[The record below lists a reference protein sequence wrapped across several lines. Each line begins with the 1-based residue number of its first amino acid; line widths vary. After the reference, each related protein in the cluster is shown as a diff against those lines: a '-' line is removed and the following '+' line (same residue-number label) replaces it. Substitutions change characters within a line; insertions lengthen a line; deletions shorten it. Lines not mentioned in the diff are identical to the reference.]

1 MRGTHWFGAK
11 VAKYVNLRAPGSNQ
25 ELPPHE
31 VFNNALTLA
40 EAVGEKPSV
49 ELFKHIDNEYAEA
62 KQKEKMAMHLIQFGA
77 KIAQAQS
84 AQELIDAAKDVKD
97 EADASGKLVVKKL
110 DSAKNKKTAA
120 SSCAPCDMPNGP
132 TNKKHMTGASPAV
145 LEADEASEAIKPKT
159 TKTKH
164 DKSVVTGKQ
173 ARTKRAAGPVG
184 LPPVNPAINIKLPS
198 VHDVAKQTA
207 LFTAPIGAVVGGAI
221 GGFGSKKDKLRNTLL
236 GALKGTAVGAAGGAG
251 TVYGGRYLPELIG
264 NTTGM
269 SAAVPS
275 AVLAGGA
282 GGGLLAGGLTSAGFD
297 AIAGNND
304 EEEPKKQAQAFGRRV
319 AKEIKRA
326 FELGPAPAKN
336 KGPAVSPY
344 TADFLGG
351 MPQRTFTPSELENEL
366 RQRTD
371 SVYPQIQP
379 RPTLNPKPENIFNY
393 SGPRNSVDDFLDAYS
408 SGSKAIIN
416 TIGKGLYQ
424 LPSSLYNMAGLAGDL
439 STNYTS
445 ATRGS
450 VPSSYAYGMGPASA
464 SGQFKK
470 PGTPAAKAETPAAPP
485 AASSKPTADTSTG
498 KPGMFDGIDAR
509 TALMYGLPIGLG
521 GAGLYGLYNY
531 LNSKPKKKTEDEKE
545 KA

>member
-1 MRGTHWFGAK
+1 M
-11 VAKYVNLRAPGSNQ
+11 N
-25 ELPPHE
+25 
-31 VFNNALTLA
+31 
-40 EAVGEKPSV
+40 
-49 ELFKHIDNEYAEA
+49 
-62 KQKEKMAMHLIQFGA
+62 LIQFGA
-77 KIAQAQS
+77 KVAQAQS
-84 AQELIDAAKDVKD
+84 AQELVDAAKDVKD

-145 LEADEASEAIKPKT
+145 LEADEASEEIKPKT
-159 TKTKH
+159 TETKH
-164 DKSVVTGKQ
+164 DKSIVTGKE
-173 ARTKRAAGPVG
+173 ARTKKASPVG

-207 LFTAPIGAVVGGAI
+207 LFTAPLGAVVGGAI

-251 TVYGGRYLPELIG
+251 AVYGGRYLPELIG

-297 AIAGNND
+297 AIAGNKD
-304 EEEPKKQAQAFGRRV
+304 EEEPKKQAQAFGAAV
-319 AKEIKRA
+319 KRSFDLENLTGNA
-326 FELGPAPAKN
+326 PPAPQPVN
-336 KGPAVSPY
+336 SPRLTSALDQSF
-344 TADFLGG
+344 TA
-351 MPQRTFTPSELENEL
+351 PRPTALEREIA
-366 RQRTD
+366 RRTD

-393 SGPRNSVDDFLDAYS
+393 SGPRNSVDTVIDA
-408 SGSKAIIN
+408 GVNTVKAIPGA
-416 TIGKGLYQ
+416 IGKGLYQ
-424 LPSSLYNMAGLAGDL
+424 LPSSLYNLAGLAGDS

-470 PGTPAAKAETPAAPP
+470 PGPRAAKVEAP
-485 AASSKPTADTSTG
+485 AASSKPTADTPTG

-531 LNSKPKKKTEDEKE
+531 LNSQPKKKTEDSEPKKKTEDEKE